1 LTKLEIVFEQKDWP
15 TRGPLDFL
23 SMRVT
28 WWMLKTL
35 NKMQPSLLPFIVESR
50 AEQIAAQ
57 ITTDRIMRADG
68 LSFQAFLAG
77 EAATAPR
84 TIN

>member
-1 LTKLEIVFEQKDWP
+1 MTKLEITFEQKDWP
-15 TRGPLDFL
+15 PRGPFDLI
-23 SMRVT
+23 SMKVT

-57 ITTDRIMRADG
+57 ITHDRIMRADG
-68 LSFQAFLAG
+68 LSLQAFLAG

>member
-1 LTKLEIVFEQKDWP
+1 MTRLEIVFEQSAWP
-15 TRGPLDFL
+15 PRGPFDAI

-35 NKMQPSLLPFIVESR
+35 NKMQPSLLPFIVEQR

-68 LSFQAFLAG
+68 VTFQQFLNG
-77 EAATAPR
+77 EAAPQNR